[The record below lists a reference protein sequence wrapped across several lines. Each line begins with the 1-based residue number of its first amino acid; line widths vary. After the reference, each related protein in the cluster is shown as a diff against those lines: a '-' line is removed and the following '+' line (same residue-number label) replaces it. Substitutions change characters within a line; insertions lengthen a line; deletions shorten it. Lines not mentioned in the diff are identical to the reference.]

1 MAVVVEMRASE
12 DRVQEGIG
20 SPCKGRHLSGAMTRQ
35 GFGA

>member
-20 SPCKGRHLSGAMTRQ
+20 SPCKARYLSGAMPRQ